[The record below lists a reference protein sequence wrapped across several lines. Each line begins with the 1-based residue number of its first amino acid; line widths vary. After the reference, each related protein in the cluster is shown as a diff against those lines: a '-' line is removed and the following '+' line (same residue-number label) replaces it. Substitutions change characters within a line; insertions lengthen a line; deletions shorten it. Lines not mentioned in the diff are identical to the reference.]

1 LYSNPL
7 PVTKIEAINPLDRFD
22 RSDNSSSRS
31 ARSERTVGGSVLVHR
46 VRTKQPTNDPAL
58 VGKLPSSSVPMVA
71 SPVKH
76 PFEVDNSRNDGNN
89 IAHDEKDTD
98 PLLPQ
103 VNPDAV
109 VADNSKANKSNAVA
123 IASCILYSM
132 CSVAMVLTNKGI
144 STAVPRE
151 VKPDLPQFSIIIF
164 QCLVAVVF
172 VEAARLTKLIEYPSF
187 NIQQAK
193 PMIPL
198 NALFI
203 GMLLSGFL
211 SLVYVSVPIV
221 TVFKNLTNLAT
232 VAGDWYFFNEK

>member
-1 LYSNPL
+1 MPDKPFTVASAFYYCTCAIWRLLYITVRAWMSTTWIEQTSNQL
-7 PVTKIEAINPLDRFD
+7 TI
-22 RSDNSSSRS
+22 
-31 ARSERTVGGSVLVHR
+31 
-46 VRTKQPTNDPAL
+46 PAL
-58 VGKLPSSSVPMVA
+58 VGNLPISSVLMVA
-71 SPVKH
+71 TPVKH
-76 PFEVDNSRNDGNN
+76 SFEVDYSRKEGNN
-89 IAHDEKDTD
+89 IEPHDKDID

-109 VADNSKANKSNAVA
+109 VADNSKVDKSNAVA
-123 IASCILYSM
+123 IASCILYSL

-144 STAVPRE
+144 SIAVPRE
-151 VKPDLPQFSIIIF
+151 FKPDLPQFSIIIF

-172 VEAARLTKLIEYPSF
+172 VEAARLTKFIEYPSF

-193 PMIPL
+193 PMVPL